1 MNALRTVLLVELPN
15 FSKKGKKKKR
25 KIVGYVSKY
34 LAQVFLYISVDIK
47 LQDLVEISFHKLN
60 DNCTCLNYSFR

>member
-15 FSKKGKKKKR
+15 FSKKGKKKR

-47 LQDLVEISFHKLN
+47 LQDLVKISCHKLN
-60 DNCTCLNYSFR
+60 DNCTCLSYSFR